1 MKKTNFYNLFYI
13 FIITSIFGWL
23 IEVLWTLIKKGVVIN
38 HSAVVIGPFNMVYG
52 VCAVMLS
59 LFLMKYKD
67 KSNIKLFIYGFIG
80 GTILEYILSIII
92 ELVNGFPAWNYTGKL
107 LNINGRVCLE
117 TMIPFGILGTVVV
130 YLINPFFLNIVLK
143 IPTLIRNIL
152 AIIIFLMYITDNIIS
167 YMVMNKIKGEIKKH
181 KGDNTELIRKNVTEW
196 LEKNTILY
204 RHIKNAYPKFKITN
218 YWHNKNNKE

>member
-59 LFLMKYKD
+59 LFLIKYKD
-67 KSNIKLFIYGFIG
+67 KSNTKLFIYGFIG

-107 LNINGRVCLE
+107 LNINGRVCL
-117 TMIPFGILGTVVV
+117 P
-130 YLINPFFLNIVLK
+130 YSLIWGF
-143 IPTLIRNIL
+143 L
-152 AIIIFLMYITDNIIS
+152 AIIWVKYIYKILIDFIDSINKKKGILMMKILSIFLICDLIFS
-167 YMVMNKIKGEIKKH
+167 YTAILRAKQLDHGVEPQNFYEEFL
-181 KGDNTELIRKNVTEW
+181 DNT
-196 LEKNTILY
+196 
-204 RHIKNAYPKFKITN
+204 F
-218 YWHNKNNKE
+218 NKEYLTNMFNDNWKS